1 MAAVGMFGKVPTF
14 GDFVSVG
21 SGTPGYRKFERW
33 LEDSNDII
41 VERGQALRPQPMG
54 FVIRHEDTRSLLVG
68 ILVGSGDSVGRSF
81 PLSLFYELKDE
92 GLSLAGVP
100 QAMGQDLARLASVAR
115 KAGVRDTDDIRKLV
129 QAMTP
134 PTDKDVAIRS
144 HAQLGR
150 LRIVPAQ
157 MMLQRTY
164 GEGALPCYGSEVIL
178 RACELAA
185 ERRSGTPLI
194 LEGRAR
200 TDVELMF
207 LLASVEVMSGGAQPQ
222 AVLWEVRSRRA
233 LFVLGEP
240 DPRLLALMVSEG
252 EADRLW
258 PMWTDRPEVAE
269 RSREQL
275 PVDCRQL
282 LDEPGQAS
290 AKDFLDSMAVACK
303 PRSHQP
309 ATPDGKQRQRQGKW
323 QSRVP

>member
-1 MAAVGMFGKVPTF
+1 MVAVGMFGKMPTF

-21 SGTPGYRKFERW
+21 NGTPGYRRFERW
-33 LEDSNDII
+33 LQDSNDHV
-41 VERGQALRPQPMG
+41 VERGHALPPQPLG
-54 FVIRHEDTRSLLVG
+54 FLIRHEDTRSLLVG
-68 ILVGSGDSVGRSF
+68 ILVGSVDSVGRSF
-81 PLSLFYELKDE
+81 PLSLFYEVDDV
-92 GLSLAGVP
+92 GMSLAGVP
-100 QAMGQDLARLASVAR
+100 QAMGPDLALLANIAR
-115 KAGVRDTDDIRKLV
+115 KATTRSSAEIRMLV
-129 QAMTP
+129 EAVEP
-134 PTDKDVAIRS
+134 PADKDVAIRS
-144 HAQLGR
+144 SAQLNR

-164 GEGALPCYGSEVIL
+164 GEGGMPFYGCEVIL
-178 RACELAA
+178 RASELAA
-185 ERRSGTPLI
+185 ERRTGAPLI

-207 LLASVEVMSGGAQPQ
+207 LLASVEVMSGGQQPH

-240 DPRLLALMVSEG
+240 DPRLLALMVSEN

-275 PVDCRQL
+275 PQQCRRLVEQT
-282 LDEPGQAS
+282 EGAT

-303 PRSHQP
+303 PRSEQP
-309 ATPDGKQRQRQGKW
+309 ADVDGKQRQRQGKW